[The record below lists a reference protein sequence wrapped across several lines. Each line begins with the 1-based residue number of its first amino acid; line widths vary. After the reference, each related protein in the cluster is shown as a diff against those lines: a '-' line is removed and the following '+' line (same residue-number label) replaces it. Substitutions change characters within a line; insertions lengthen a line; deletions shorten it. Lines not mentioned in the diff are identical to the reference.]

1 MPPPIIEVSRL
12 HKTFSAGRTAV
23 AALDDVSFEVAEGR
37 FVTLVGPSGCGKS
50 TLLQIL
56 AGLIGPSGG
65 VVRIDGVPVTAPMP
79 HKIGMVFQD
88 PTLLPWKTALANVEF
103 PLDLRG
109 VDRATRRQRCLA
121 LLDLVGLHDFVELY
135 PHELSGGMRQR
146 VAIARGLAT
155 DPRLVLMDEPFAA
168 LDEQTRT
175 RMGHDLLDIW
185 ERTGKT
191 VFFITH
197 SLTEAIYLS
206 DRVLVMSARPG
217 RILESIAI
225 DLPRPRDL
233 DLIGSAEFGRV
244 RNRIWHLIA
253 ESPAPHPNPPLQAG
267 EGREGASGGG
277 WGRSP

>member
-1 MPPPIIEVSRL
+1 MPLIEVSKL
-12 HKTFSAGRTAV
+12 GKDFSAGRARV
-23 AALDDVSFEVAEGR
+23 CALADVSFSVEEGQ

-56 AGLIGPSGG
+56 AGLIAATSGEA
-65 VVRIDGVPVTAPMP
+65 RIEGERICAPMP
-79 HKIGMVFQD
+79 DKIGMVFQD

-109 VDRATRRQRCLA
+109 VDRTTRRKRCSA
-121 LLDLVGLHDFVELY
+121 LLELVGLREFADHY

-146 VAIARGLAT
+146 VAIARGLAQ
-155 DPRLVLMDEPFAA
+155 DPRLILMDEPFAA

-185 ERTGKT
+185 AKTGKT

-206 DRVLVMSARPG
+206 DVVLVMSPRPG
-217 RILESIAI
+217 QVIDTIAI
-225 DLPRPRDL
+225 DFPRPREVDI
-233 DLIGSAEFGRV
+233 IGSEAFGRI

-253 ESPAPHPNPPLQAG
+253 EAPA
-267 EGREGASGGG
+267 
-277 WGRSP
+277 

>member
-1 MPPPIIEVSRL
+1 MPIIEVSKL
-12 HKTFSAGRTAV
+12 AKDFNAGRAV
-23 AALDDVSFEVAEGR
+23 LRALADVSFSVEEGR

-56 AGLIGPSGG
+56 AGLIGATSGQVLIEG
-65 VVRIDGVPVTAPMP
+65 KRISAPMP
-79 HKIGMVFQD
+79 DKIGMVFQD

-109 VDRATRRQRCLA
+109 VDRTLRRSRCSA
-121 LLDLVGLHDFVELY
+121 LLDLVGLSEFADHY

-146 VAIARGLAT
+146 VAIARGLAQ
-155 DPRLVLMDEPFAA
+155 DPRLILMDEPFAA

-175 RMGHDLLDIW
+175 RMGHELLDIW
-185 ERTGKT
+185 QKTGKT

-206 DRVLVMSARPG
+206 DVVLVMSPRPG
-217 RILESIAI
+217 RIIETIAI
-225 DLPRPRDL
+225 DFPRPREL
-233 DLIGSAEFGRV
+233 DMIGSEAFGRI

-253 ESPAPHPNPPLQAG
+253 EAQV
-267 EGREGASGGG
+267 
-277 WGRSP
+277 

>member
-1 MPPPIIEVSRL
+1 MPIIEVRKL
-12 HKTFSAGRTAV
+12 AKEFGAGRAPV
-23 AALDDVSFEVAEGR
+23 RALDDVSFAVEEGR

-56 AGLIGPSGG
+56 AGLIAATSGEA
-65 VVRIDGVPVTAPMP
+65 RIEGEPICAPMP
-79 HKIGMVFQD
+79 GKIGMVFQD
-88 PTLLPWKTALANVEF
+88 PTLLPWKTAFANVEF

-109 VDRATRRQRCLA
+109 DERVARRRRCAA
-121 LLDLVGLHDFVELY
+121 LLELVGLSEFADHY

-146 VAIARGLAT
+146 VAIARGLAQ
-155 DPRLVLMDEPFAA
+155 DPQLILMDEPFAA

-185 ERTGKT
+185 EKTGKT

-206 DRVLVMSARPG
+206 DTVLVMSARPG
-217 RILESIAI
+217 RIIDTIAI
-225 DLPRPRDL
+225 EFPRPREL
-233 DLIGSAEFGRV
+233 DIIGSEAFGRI

-253 ESPAPHPNPPLQAG
+253 ETQKCRGSVS
-267 EGREGASGGG
+267 SGL
-277 WGRSP
+277 

>member
-1 MPPPIIEVSRL
+1 MPIIEVSKL
-12 HKTFSAGRTAV
+12 AKDFSAGHAV
-23 AALDDVSFEVAEGR
+23 VRALADVSFSVEEGR

-50 TLLQIL
+50 TLLQII
-56 AGLIGPSGG
+56 AGLIAATRGQVFIEGE
-65 VVRIDGVPVTAPMP
+65 RISAPMP
-79 HKIGMVFQD
+79 DKIGMVFQD

-109 VDRATRRQRCLA
+109 VDRTLRRNRCSA
-121 LLDLVGLHDFVELY
+121 LLELVGLSEFADHY

-146 VAIARGLAT
+146 VAIARGLAQ
-155 DPRLVLMDEPFAA
+155 DPRLILMDEPFAA

-185 ERTGKT
+185 QKTGKT

-206 DRVLVMSARPG
+206 DVVLVMSPRPG
-217 RILESIAI
+217 RIIETIAI
-225 DLPRPRDL
+225 DFPRPREL
-233 DLIGSAEFGRV
+233 DVIGSEAFGRI

-253 ESPAPHPNPPLQAG
+253 EAPV
-267 EGREGASGGG
+267 
-277 WGRSP
+277 

>member
-1 MPPPIIEVSRL
+1 MPIIEVSKL
-12 HKTFSAGRTAV
+12 AKDFNAGRAV
-23 AALDDVSFEVAEGR
+23 LRALADVSFSVEEGR

-56 AGLIGPSGG
+56 AGLIGATSGQVLIEG
-65 VVRIDGVPVTAPMP
+65 KRISAPMP
-79 HKIGMVFQD
+79 DKIGMVFQD

-109 VDRATRRQRCLA
+109 VDRTLRRSRCSA
-121 LLDLVGLHDFVELY
+121 LLDLVGLSEFADHY

-146 VAIARGLAT
+146 VAIARGLAQ
-155 DPRLVLMDEPFAA
+155 DPRLILMDEPFAA

-185 ERTGKT
+185 QKTGKT

-206 DRVLVMSARPG
+206 DVVFVMSPRPG
-217 RILESIAI
+217 RIIETIAI
-225 DLPRPRDL
+225 DFPRPREL
-233 DLIGSAEFGRV
+233 DMIGSEAFGRI

-253 ESPAPHPNPPLQAG
+253 EAQV
-267 EGREGASGGG
+267 
-277 WGRSP
+277 

>member
-1 MPPPIIEVSRL
+1 MPPVIEVRDL
-12 HKTFSAGRTAV
+12 VKTFATGRAQML
-23 AALDDVSFEVAEGR
+23 ALDRVSFSVTEGQ

-56 AGLIGPSGG
+56 AGLIAPTGG
-65 VVRIDGVPVTAPMP
+65 EARIDGATIGAPMP
-79 HKIGMVFQD
+79 DKIGMVFQD

-109 VDRATRRQRCLA
+109 VDRATRRERCTRLLA
-121 LLDLVGLHDFVELY
+121 LVGLGEFAEHF

-146 VAIARGLAT
+146 VAIARGLAP
-155 DPRLVLMDEPFAA
+155 DPRLILMDEPFAA
-168 LDEQTRT
+168 LDEQSRT

-185 ERTGKT
+185 DKTRKT

-206 DRVLVMSARPG
+206 DIVLVMSPRPG
-217 RILESIAI
+217 RIVDTIPI

-233 DLIGSAEFGRV
+233 DLIGSEAFGRL

-253 ESPAPHPNPPLQAG
+253 EQP
-267 EGREGASGGG
+267 
-277 WGRSP
+277 

>member
-1 MPPPIIEVSRL
+1 MPIIEVSKL
-12 HKTFSAGRTAV
+12 AKDFNAGRAV
-23 AALDDVSFEVAEGR
+23 LRALADVSFSVEEGR

-56 AGLIGPSGG
+56 AGLIGATSGQVLIEG
-65 VVRIDGVPVTAPMP
+65 KRISAPMP
-79 HKIGMVFQD
+79 DKIGMVFQD

-109 VDRATRRQRCLA
+109 VDRTLRRSRCSA
-121 LLDLVGLHDFVELY
+121 LLELVGLSEFADHY

-146 VAIARGLAT
+146 VAIARGLAQ
-155 DPRLVLMDEPFAA
+155 DPRLILMDEPFAA

-185 ERTGKT
+185 QKTGKT

-206 DRVLVMSARPG
+206 DVVLVMSPRPG
-217 RILESIAI
+217 RIIETIAI
-225 DLPRPRDL
+225 DFPRPRDL
-233 DLIGSAEFGRV
+233 DMIGSEAFGRI

-253 ESPAPHPNPPLQAG
+253 EAQA
-267 EGREGASGGG
+267 
-277 WGRSP
+277 

>member
-1 MPPPIIEVSRL
+1 MPIIEVSKL
-12 HKTFSAGRTAV
+12 GKDFSAGRARV
-23 AALDDVSFEVAEGR
+23 CALADVSFSVEEGQ

-56 AGLIGPSGG
+56 AGLIAATSGEA
-65 VVRIDGVPVTAPMP
+65 RIEGERIRAPMP
-79 HKIGMVFQD
+79 EKIGMVFQD
-88 PTLLPWKTALANVEF
+88 PTLLPWKTAFANVEF

-109 VDRATRRQRCLA
+109 IDRTARRKRCAA
-121 LLDLVGLHDFVELY
+121 LLELVGLREFADHY

-146 VAIARGLAT
+146 VAIARGLAQ
-155 DPRLVLMDEPFAA
+155 DPRLILMDEPFAA

-185 ERTGKT
+185 AKTGKT

-206 DRVLVMSARPG
+206 DIVLVMSPRPG
-217 RILESIAI
+217 QVIDTIAI
-225 DLPRPRDL
+225 DFPRPREVDI
-233 DLIGSAEFGRV
+233 IGSEAFGRI

-253 ESPAPHPNPPLQAG
+253 EAPA
-267 EGREGASGGG
+267 
-277 WGRSP
+277 

>member
-1 MPPPIIEVSRL
+1 MPIIEVSKL
-12 HKTFSAGRTAV
+12 AKDFNAGRAV
-23 AALDDVSFEVAEGR
+23 LRALADVSFSVEEGR

-56 AGLIGPSGG
+56 AGLIGATSGQVLIEG
-65 VVRIDGVPVTAPMP
+65 KRISAPMP
-79 HKIGMVFQD
+79 DKIGMVFQD

-109 VDRATRRQRCLA
+109 VDRTLRRSRCSA
-121 LLDLVGLHDFVELY
+121 LLDLVGLSEFADHY

-146 VAIARGLAT
+146 VAIARGLAQ
-155 DPRLVLMDEPFAA
+155 DPRLILMDEPFAA

-185 ERTGKT
+185 QKTGKT

-206 DRVLVMSARPG
+206 DVVLVMSPRPG
-217 RILESIAI
+217 RIIETIAI
-225 DLPRPRDL
+225 DFPRPRDL
-233 DLIGSAEFGRV
+233 DMIGSEAFGRI

-253 ESPAPHPNPPLQAG
+253 EAQA
-267 EGREGASGGG
+267 
-277 WGRSP
+277 

>member
-56 AGLIGPSGG
+56 ASLIGPSGG

-79 HKIGMVFQD
+79 LKVGMVFQD

-109 VDRATRRQRCLA
+109 VDRAARRERCLA

-185 ERTGKT
+185 ARTGKT

-197 SLTEAIYLS
+197 SLAEAIYLS

-233 DLIGSAEFGRV
+233 DVIGSAEFGRI

-253 ESPAPHPNPPLQAG
+253 EKPPLRDPAEPQ
-267 EGREGASGGG
+267 RWS
-277 WGRSP
+277 

>member
-1 MPPPIIEVSRL
+1 MPVIEVSKL
-12 HKTFSAGRTAV
+12 GKDFSAGRARV
-23 AALDDVSFEVAEGR
+23 PALADVSFSVEEGQ

-56 AGLIGPSGG
+56 AGLIAATSGEA
-65 VVRIDGVPVTAPMP
+65 RIEGERICAPMP
-79 HKIGMVFQD
+79 EKIGMVFQD

-109 VDRATRRQRCLA
+109 IDRTTRRKRCSA
-121 LLDLVGLHDFVELY
+121 LLELVGLREFADHY

-146 VAIARGLAT
+146 VAIARGLAQ
-155 DPRLVLMDEPFAA
+155 DPRLILMDEPFAA

-185 ERTGKT
+185 AKTGKT

-206 DRVLVMSARPG
+206 DVVLVMSPRPG
-217 RILESIAI
+217 QVIDTIAI
-225 DLPRPRDL
+225 DFPRPREVDI
-233 DLIGSAEFGRV
+233 IGSEAFGRI

-253 ESPAPHPNPPLQAG
+253 EAPA
-267 EGREGASGGG
+267 
-277 WGRSP
+277 

>member
-1 MPPPIIEVSRL
+1 MPIIEVSKL
-12 HKTFSAGRTAV
+12 AKDFNAGRAV
-23 AALDDVSFEVAEGR
+23 LRALADVSFSVEEGR

-56 AGLIGPSGG
+56 AGLIGATSGQVLIEG
-65 VVRIDGVPVTAPMP
+65 KRISAPMP
-79 HKIGMVFQD
+79 DKIGMVFQD

-109 VDRATRRQRCLA
+109 VDRTLRRSRCSA
-121 LLDLVGLHDFVELY
+121 LLELVGLSEFADHY

-146 VAIARGLAT
+146 VAIARGLAQ
-155 DPRLVLMDEPFAA
+155 DPRLILMDEPFAA

-175 RMGHDLLDIW
+175 RMGHELLDIW
-185 ERTGKT
+185 QKTGKT

-206 DRVLVMSARPG
+206 DVVLVMSPRPG
-217 RILESIAI
+217 RIIETIAI
-225 DLPRPRDL
+225 DFPRPREL
-233 DLIGSAEFGRV
+233 DMIGSEAFGRI

-253 ESPAPHPNPPLQAG
+253 EAQV
-267 EGREGASGGG
+267 
-277 WGRSP
+277 

>member
-1 MPPPIIEVSRL
+1 MSMPIIEVARL
-12 HKTFSAGRTAV
+12 TKTFGSGRTQV
-23 AALDDVSFEVAEGR
+23 QALADVSFKVAEGQ

-56 AGLIGPSGG
+56 AGLIGPTGG
-65 VVRIDGVPVTAPMP
+65 EVRIEGERITAPMP
-79 HKIGMVFQD
+79 DKIGMVFQD

-109 VDRATRRQRCLA
+109 IDRTVRRKRCLE
-121 LLDLVGLHDFVELY
+121 LIDLVGLREFADHF

-146 VAIARGLAT
+146 VAIARGLAQ
-155 DPRLVLMDEPFAA
+155 DPRLILMDEPFAA

-185 ERTGKT
+185 DKTRKT

-206 DRVLVMSARPG
+206 DVVLVMSPRPG
-217 RILESIAI
+217 RILDTIVI

-233 DLIGSAEFGRV
+233 DVIGSAAFGQI

-253 ESPAPHPNPPLQAG
+253 EKA
-267 EGREGASGGG
+267 
-277 WGRSP
+277 

>member
-1 MPPPIIEVSRL
+1 MPIIEVSKL
-12 HKTFSAGRTAV
+12 SKDFNAGRAV
-23 AALDDVSFEVAEGR
+23 LRALADVSFSVEEGR

-56 AGLIGPSGG
+56 AGLIGATSGQVLIEG
-65 VVRIDGVPVTAPMP
+65 KRISAPMP
-79 HKIGMVFQD
+79 DKIGMVFQD

-109 VDRATRRQRCLA
+109 VDRTLRRSRCSA
-121 LLDLVGLHDFVELY
+121 LLELVGLSEFADHY

-146 VAIARGLAT
+146 VAIARGLAQ
-155 DPRLVLMDEPFAA
+155 DPRLILMDEPFAA

-185 ERTGKT
+185 QKTGKT

-206 DRVLVMSARPG
+206 DVVLVMSPRPG
-217 RILESIAI
+217 RIIERIAI
-225 DLPRPRDL
+225 DFPRPREL
-233 DLIGSAEFGRV
+233 DIIGSEAFGRI

-253 ESPAPHPNPPLQAG
+253 EAQV
-267 EGREGASGGG
+267 
-277 WGRSP
+277 

>member
-1 MPPPIIEVSRL
+1 MPIIEVSKL
-12 HKTFSAGRTAV
+12 AKDFNAGRAV
-23 AALDDVSFEVAEGR
+23 LRALADVSFSVEEGR

-56 AGLIGPSGG
+56 AGLIGATSGQVLIEG
-65 VVRIDGVPVTAPMP
+65 KRISAPMP
-79 HKIGMVFQD
+79 DKIGMVFQD

-109 VDRATRRQRCLA
+109 VDRTLRRSRCSA
-121 LLDLVGLHDFVELY
+121 LLDLVGLSEFADHY

-146 VAIARGLAT
+146 VAIARGLAQ
-155 DPRLVLMDEPFAA
+155 DPRLILMDEPFAA

-185 ERTGKT
+185 QKTGKT

-206 DRVLVMSARPG
+206 DVVLVMSPRPG
-217 RILESIAI
+217 RIIEMIAI
-225 DLPRPRDL
+225 DFPRPREL
-233 DLIGSAEFGRV
+233 DMIGSEAFGRI

-253 ESPAPHPNPPLQAG
+253 EAQV
-267 EGREGASGGG
+267 
-277 WGRSP
+277 

>member
-1 MPPPIIEVSRL
+1 MPIIEVSKL
-12 HKTFSAGRTAV
+12 GKDFSAGRARV
-23 AALDDVSFEVAEGR
+23 CALADVSFSVEEGQ

-56 AGLIGPSGG
+56 AGLIAATSGEA
-65 VVRIDGVPVTAPMP
+65 RIEGERICAPMP
-79 HKIGMVFQD
+79 DKIGMVFQD

-109 VDRATRRQRCLA
+109 IDRTTRRKRCSA
-121 LLDLVGLHDFVELY
+121 LLELVGLREFADHY

-146 VAIARGLAT
+146 VAIARGLAQ
-155 DPRLVLMDEPFAA
+155 DPRLILMDEPFAA

-185 ERTGKT
+185 AKTGKT

-206 DRVLVMSARPG
+206 DVVLVMSPRPG
-217 RILESIAI
+217 QVIDTIAI
-225 DLPRPRDL
+225 DFPRPREVDI
-233 DLIGSAEFGRV
+233 IGSEAFGRI

-253 ESPAPHPNPPLQAG
+253 EAPA
-267 EGREGASGGG
+267 
-277 WGRSP
+277 

>member
-1 MPPPIIEVSRL
+1 MPIIEVSRL
-12 HKTFSAGRTAV
+12 GKDFSAGRAHLR
-23 AALDDVSFEVAEGR
+23 ALADVSFSVEEGR

-56 AGLIGPSGG
+56 AGLLAATSGE
-65 VVRIDGVPVTAPMP
+65 VRIDGERVCAPMP
-79 HKIGMVFQD
+79 GKIGMVFQD

-109 VDRATRRQRCLA
+109 VDRAARRTRCSA
-121 LLDLVGLHDFVELY
+121 LLELVGLSEFAQHY

-146 VAIARGLAT
+146 VAIARGLAQ
-155 DPRLVLMDEPFAA
+155 DPRLILMDEPFAA

-175 RMGHDLLDIW
+175 RMGHDLLEIW

-197 SLTEAIYLS
+197 SLAEAIYLS
-206 DRVLVMSARPG
+206 DLVLVMSPRPG
-217 RILESIAI
+217 RIIDTIAI
-225 DLPRPRDL
+225 DFPRPRQIDI
-233 DLIGSAEFGRV
+233 IGSEPFGRI

-253 ESPAPHPNPPLQAG
+253 QAQ
-267 EGREGASGGG
+267 
-277 WGRSP
+277 P

>member
-1 MPPPIIEVSRL
+1 MPIIEVSKL
-12 HKTFSAGRTAV
+12 AKVFNAGRAV
-23 AALDDVSFEVAEGR
+23 LRALADVSFSVEEGR

-56 AGLIGPSGG
+56 AGLIGATSGQVLIEG
-65 VVRIDGVPVTAPMP
+65 KRISAPMP
-79 HKIGMVFQD
+79 DKIGMVFQD

-109 VDRATRRQRCLA
+109 VDRTLRRSRCSA
-121 LLDLVGLHDFVELY
+121 LLELVGLSEFADHY

-146 VAIARGLAT
+146 VAIARGLAQ
-155 DPRLVLMDEPFAA
+155 DPRLILMDEPFAA

-185 ERTGKT
+185 QKTGKT

-206 DRVLVMSARPG
+206 DVVLVMSPRPG
-217 RILESIAI
+217 RIIERIAI
-225 DLPRPRDL
+225 DFPRPREL
-233 DLIGSAEFGRV
+233 DIIGSEAFGRI

-253 ESPAPHPNPPLQAG
+253 EAQV
-267 EGREGASGGG
+267 
-277 WGRSP
+277 

>member
-1 MPPPIIEVSRL
+1 MPIIEVSKL
-12 HKTFSAGRTAV
+12 GKDFSAGRARV
-23 AALDDVSFEVAEGR
+23 CALADVSFSVEEGQ

-56 AGLIGPSGG
+56 AGLIAATSGEA
-65 VVRIDGVPVTAPMP
+65 RIEGERICAPMP
-79 HKIGMVFQD
+79 DKIGMVFQD

-109 VDRATRRQRCLA
+109 IDRTTRRKRCSA
-121 LLDLVGLHDFVELY
+121 LLELVGLREFADHY

-146 VAIARGLAT
+146 VAIARGLAQ
-155 DPRLVLMDEPFAA
+155 DPRLILMDEPFAA

-185 ERTGKT
+185 AKTGKT

-206 DRVLVMSARPG
+206 DIVLVMSPRPG
-217 RILESIAI
+217 QVIDTIAI
-225 DLPRPRDL
+225 DFPRPREVDI
-233 DLIGSAEFGRV
+233 IGSEAFGRI

-253 ESPAPHPNPPLQAG
+253 EAPA
-267 EGREGASGGG
+267 
-277 WGRSP
+277 